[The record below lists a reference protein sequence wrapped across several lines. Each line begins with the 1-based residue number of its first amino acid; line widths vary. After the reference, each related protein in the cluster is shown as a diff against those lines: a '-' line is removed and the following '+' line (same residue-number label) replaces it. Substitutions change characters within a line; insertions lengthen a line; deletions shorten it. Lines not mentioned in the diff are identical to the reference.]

1 MLSPIRG
8 ARYIVND
15 RLHTD
20 RGTTKTGGRVAR
32 LDRDAKRAA
41 LLTSALFEAM
51 KPDELDEVLRL
62 SSERRVPRGASIFQ
76 KGDEGSSMMAVLTG
90 RVRVSSVSAEGKEI
104 TLNVINPG
112 QVFGEI
118 ALLDGKPRS
127 ADCSAIEETVLLVL
141 ERRNFLPFLRRN
153 EDLYLRLLAVLCEKL
168 RNTSMAL
175 EELALFDL
183 PARLA
188 RVLLKLAS
196 DYGRQCK
203 QGIRIDMKMSQ
214 RDLSNL
220 VASSRESVNK
230 QLRIWRDDGVV
241 ELDGGYL
248 ILCRPD
254 ELRMLVE

>member
-1 MLSPIRG
+1 M
-8 ARYIVND
+8 
-15 RLHTD
+15 
-20 RGTTKTGGRVAR
+20 AR

-41 LLTSALFEAM
+41 LLTSPLFEAM

-62 SSERRVPRGASIFQ
+62 SSERRFPRGASIFQ

-90 RVRVSSVSAEGKEI
+90 RVRVSSVSAEGREV
-104 TLNVINPG
+104 TLNVIKPG

-127 ADCSAIEETVLLVL
+127 ADCGAIEETTLLVL
-141 ERRNFLPFLRRN
+141 DRRNFLPFLRRN
-153 EDLYLRLLAVLCEKL
+153 EGLYLRLLAVLCEKL
-168 RNTSMAL
+168 RQTSTAL
-175 EELALFDL
+175 EDLALFDL

-188 RVLLKLAS
+188 RVLLKLAT
-196 DYGRQCK
+196 DYGRQGK
-203 QGIRIDMKMSQ
+203 EGTRIDVKMSQ

-220 VASSRESVNK
+220 VASTRESVNK

-241 ELDGGYL
+241 DFDSGYL
-248 ILCRPD
+248 VVCRPD

>member
-1 MLSPIRG
+1 M
-8 ARYIVND
+8 
-15 RLHTD
+15 
-20 RGTTKTGGRVAR
+20 GTLAKPVR

-41 LLTSALFEAM
+41 LLSSALFEAM
-51 KPDELDEVLRL
+51 KPDELDEVLKL
-62 SSERRVPRGASIFQ
+62 SSERRVPRGAVLCQ
-76 KGDEGSSMMAVLTG
+76 KGDPGSSMMAVLTG

-112 QVFGEI
+112 EVFGEI

-127 ADCSAIEETVLLVL
+127 ADCSAIEETTLLVL
-141 ERRNFLPFLRRN
+141 ERRYFLPFLRRN

-168 RNTSMAL
+168 RRTSMAL

-196 DYGRQCK
+196 DYGRQCGK
-203 QGIRIDMKMSQ
+203 GVRIDMKMSQ

-230 QLRIWRDDGVV
+230 QLRVWRDDGVV
-241 ELDGGYL
+241 DLDGGYL
-248 ILCRPD
+248 ILLRPE
-254 ELRMLVE
+254 ELRVLVEGE